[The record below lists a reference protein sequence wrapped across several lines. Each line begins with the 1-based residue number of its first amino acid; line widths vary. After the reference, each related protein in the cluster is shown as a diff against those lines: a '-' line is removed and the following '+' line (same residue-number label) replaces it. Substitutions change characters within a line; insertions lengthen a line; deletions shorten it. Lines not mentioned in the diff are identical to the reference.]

1 MAGGGLPVVKGRQ
14 LIRALERAGFVVDRI
29 VGGHHILVYPGDA
42 TRTVTVP
49 VHANRDV
56 KPGTLRAIIRQAG
69 FTMDEFRDV
78 L

>member
-14 LIRALERAGFVVDRI
+14 VIRALERAGFVVERI
-29 VGGHHILVYPGDA
+29 VGSHHILVHPGDA

-49 VHANRDV
+49 VHANRDI
-56 KPGTLRAIIRQAG
+56 KPGTLRSIVRQAG
-69 FTMDEFRDV
+69 LTVDEFKAF